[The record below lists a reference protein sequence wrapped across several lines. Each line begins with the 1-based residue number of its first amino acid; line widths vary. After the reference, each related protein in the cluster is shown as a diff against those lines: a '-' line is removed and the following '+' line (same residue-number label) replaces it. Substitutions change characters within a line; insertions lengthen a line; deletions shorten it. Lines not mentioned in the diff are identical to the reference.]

1 MCYASTAGIFKKGHD
16 FCLFFACQDR
26 KNIITLK
33 KSIDLRA
40 LCCVGKWFSFLA
52 TRLESPGSFFEH
64 ADNSGPILTS

>member
-1 MCYASTAGIFKKGHD
+1 MRYASTAGIFKKGHD
-16 FCLFFACQDR
+16 FCCFACRAR

-33 KSIDLRA
+33 KKSIGLRA